1 MWGLLENLRTKAGG
15 FIDLTN
21 GILCCAAFGGLLLIF
36 RKYIPHPSEFFPIS
50 WLFLRFGI
58 HKHENFN
65 LLLDVLEG
73 IEIFEPGKY
82 SVRVKCGRETDDSST
97 TTCLDET
104 SKEVGIRKS
113 LKCIWNEKRIIFVR
127 QRESYL
133 FIELIS
139 HGTFTSSIV
148 GDCRISIM
156 DIIDARFPKKVTYNI
171 QKDRKI
177 VAKLLLSFYR
187 ISENII
193 VQDTN
198 PVLFQAVINLQ
209 ADADLVGNRS
219 IYADLDNM
227 SEKEQLVFFSKALQG
242 NLYYLENGSKEKLRL
257 LYFRAVEVTANRWEW
272 SYWTSEGD
280 YLKGNNRLGGYSFLA
295 MSVVVP
301 DKTDRNQI
309 YIKYHDLYGIHDLFF
324 RIIEVDRDIWTE
336 AIYEFIERD
345 DAVNTEK
352 LNPHFESQ
360 HTWGL
365 PSEKPLALDIDSED
379 CEANPKN
386 TDEVK
391 GDERLENEAKLI
403 MRNIRTVKVYTQDS
417 TEQIQRTNSPSS
429 IRRMMLE
436 VNPLIYEKEPLIN

>member
-1 MWGLLENLRTKAGG
+1 MWGFLDNLRTRAGG

-73 IEIFEPGKY
+73 SEILEPGKY

-104 SKEVGIRKS
+104 SKEIGIRKS
-113 LKCIWNEKRIIFVR
+113 LKCIWNEKCIIFVR

-148 GDCRISIM
+148 GECRISIM
-156 DIIDARFPKKVTYNI
+156 DIIDAKFPKKVTYNI
-171 QKDRKI
+171 HKDRKI

-198 PVLFQAVINLQ
+198 PVLFQAIINLQ

-242 NLYYLENGSKEKLRL
+242 NLYYLENGNKDCFISELSKLQL
-257 LYFRAVEVTANRWEW
+257 I
-272 SYWTSEGD
+272 GD

-295 MSVVVP
+295 MSVVIP

-324 RIIEVDRDIWTE
+324 RIVEVDRDIWTE
-336 AIYEFIERD
+336 AIYEFIERLRSYLDHIKD

-352 LNPHFESQ
+352 LSPHFESQ

-365 PSEKPLALDIDSED
+365 PSEKPLALDVDSED
-379 CEANPKN
+379 CKTNPKN

-391 GDERLENEAKLI
+391 GDKRLENEARLSMK
-403 MRNIRTVKVYTQDS
+403 NIRTYRANTADKFTKLYTEDDVGS
-417 TEQIQRTNSPSS
+417 ESFNI
-429 IRRMMLE
+429 
-436 VNPLIYEKEPLIN
+436 